1 MKFALLL
8 TYRELRSSWR
18 RLAFF
23 TICLSLGVGAIVVL
37 RSTIQSVNA
46 FTANESRAINAGD
59 IVVRSSTKAATVV
72 SPVIERFSNSG
83 KISEQSEFI
92 ELPTMMGDASGSSS
106 KLIELKAVDVGYPFY
121 GRLALTDGVAYK
133 PELLV
138 NRGILIG
145 PTLAAQLGVSVG
157 DVVKV
162 GETTF
167 AIRGLIEREPD
178 SGIANFNVGSRAII
192 AKADLPATKLL
203 DRPVRARSVTMLRVP
218 EDQYKSTIADLKK
231 EFDSKQITVRG
242 YTDTEASISSMLSTS
257 ADFLSLVGLA
267 ILVLGGV
274 GIWSVTRVYI
284 SERWKSIAVL
294 KCLGCTNRV
303 AVFAYTL
310 QMLIVGLAGAVV
322 GVVVAGVT
330 LAVVRSTLSDG
341 PLGAISLGLTWSA
354 VGQGVAVG
362 VLVALLFSLTP
373 LLGVSDIRPNLVL
386 RAADPRRATR
396 WNFSRVA
403 SAVIVIAGL
412 LAVASWQGGSIRI
425 GGMFLGGLL
434 VAGGASALSGS
445 LLVRIVRTVGRIPIF
460 SLRHAALGV
469 NRPGNQTRAILVA
482 IGLGVFFL
490 VGVNGVERTIRR
502 ALDQRQYD
510 DLPDMYL
517 LDVQTDQIDGVTEL
531 LRNETGSDPILVGT
545 VRARV
550 AEIDGVPFEPE
561 QLADPRDRGR
571 LGREFTVATR
581 SELDTSVEFVA
592 SGEWWPAEASLDP
605 EVSVEEGLANDFNL
619 TVGRSITFDVQGKKI
634 PMRIANIRTVDWQNA
649 RLGFMF
655 VVRPGGLESVHV
667 VANGAVRGPTDPA
680 ERGRLARK
688 LSDQFSNVSVID
700 ARDIIANVSKV
711 LSSITLAISV
721 VGSIVLAAGLLILAG
736 SVAMARYVREYE
748 IAVMKTLGARTKT
761 LLGVLVAEHAILGGL
776 AGAVGSVLGLGLAWA
791 ACKWVFKMPW
801 TPEAAPVAIAIGLA
815 MALTTLVGLAS
826 SADLLLL
833 RPLAVLRR
841 ED

>member
-801 TPEAAPVAIAIGLA
+801 TPEAAPVAIAVGLA

-826 SADLLLL
+826 AADLLLL

>member
-592 SGEWWPAEASLDP
+592 SGEWWPAVASLDP

>member
-592 SGEWWPAEASLDP
+592 SGEWWPAVASLDP

-655 VVRPGGLESVHV
+655 VVRPGGLDSVHV

-776 AGAVGSVLGLGLAWA
+776 AGAVGSILGLGLAWA

>member
-1 MKFALLL
+1 VKFALLL

-46 FTANESRAINAGD
+46 FTANESRAINSGD
-59 IVVRSSTKAATVV
+59 IVVRSSTKASTVV
-72 SPVIERFSNSG
+72 SPVIERFSSSG
-83 KISEQSEFI
+83 RISEQSEFI

-121 GRLALTDGVAYK
+121 GRLALTDGVAYA
-133 PELLV
+133 PELLA

-145 PTLAAQLGVSVG
+145 PTLAAQLGVGVG

-167 AIRGLIEREPD
+167 TIRGLIEREPD
-178 SGIANFNVGSRAII
+178 NGIANFNVGSRAII
-192 AKADLPATKLL
+192 AKADLTATKLL

-310 QMLIVGLAGAVV
+310 QMLIVGLTGAVV

-330 LAVVRSTLSDG
+330 LLVVRSTLADG

-434 VAGGASALSGS
+434 IAGGASALSGS
-445 LLVRIVRTVGRIPIF
+445 LLVRIVRAVGRIPIF

-531 LRNETGSDPILVGT
+531 LRNETGSEPILVGT

-581 SELDTSVEFVA
+581 PELDTSVEVVA
-592 SGEWWPAEASLDP
+592 AGEWWPAEASLDP

-619 TVGRSITFDVQGKKI
+619 SVGRSITFDVQGKKI

-655 VVRPGGLESVHV
+655 VVRPGGLDSVHV
-667 VANGAVRGPTDPA
+667 VANGAVRGPIDPA

-776 AGAVGSVLGLGLAWA
+776 AGTVGSVLGLGLAWA

-801 TPEAAPVAIAIGLA
+801 TPEAAPVVIAVGLA

>member
-776 AGAVGSVLGLGLAWA
+776 AGAVGSILGLGLAWA